1 MRTDTYT
8 VTDTAALEQID
19 LSLFKREAD
28 LLVQIFCGQE
38 KHFLKQIS
46 TYLSEHLPSAHI
58 IGTTTDGE
66 IAQEHITT
74 EHTVISFSSFAQTVL
89 NSTYVRG
96 ENAFENG
103 VYLAKSLVEKDT
115 RLLILFSD
123 GTTTNGEAFLKG
135 VESVAKEV
143 VIAGGMAGDN
153 GQFVQTYVSHGG
165 QLLAQG
171 AVGVAL
177 NSNHLHVYND
187 FSFNWSPIGVEH
199 TIDHAEHNRVYSID
213 DMSPVDFYTKYLG
226 EQVSEAL
233 PATGIE
239 FPLITNKDGID
250 VARAVIARHE
260 DDSLSFAGNLHS
272 GDKVRLGFGNAKMI
286 MKESFASLSE
296 TYQYPIESFFV
307 YSCMAR
313 RRYMPDFIQI
323 EIKPFARTATTVGF
337 FTYGEFYHH
346 GDHNELLNQTFTV
359 VALSESSDAQY
370 SEQKK
375 RREKPFGDT
384 SGYSTTIE
392 ALTHLIDRSTEDYE
406 QQARE
411 LEKEKLYSQHLLE
424 AQKTF
429 IRHAIH
435 ETNTPLSVIMANIE
449 LFELYYGKHPNMV
462 NIEIAAK
469 SIHNIY
475 EDLSYLIKK
484 EQVKYPKKKID
495 LIDFLRSRL
504 DFFDSIAKRSHI
516 ALNLLVGEECS
527 MVFFNETKLQRIV
540 DNNLSNAIKYTEDAE
555 HVSIEVYEEEADV
568 VLCFISRSLPI
579 RDTDSVFEAYY
590 RESALED
597 GLGLG
602 LNLVKRI
609 CDEEGVRITVDS
621 GKEETRFCYYFSK
634 EETR

>member
-1 MRTDTYT
+1 MKT
-8 VTDTAALEQID
+8 VTYSIKNSHALEGID
-19 LSLFKREAD
+19 FTLFAEERA
-28 LLVQIFCGQE
+28 LLVQIFCGQSSD
-38 KHFLKQIS
+38 FLQEIAKYIRR
-46 TYLSEHLPSAHI
+46 YLPLAHI

-66 IAQEHITT
+66 IAQEKITT
-74 EHTVISFSSFAQTVL
+74 EHTVIAISSFAHTIVE
-89 NSTYVRG
+89 SGCVEG
-96 ENAFENG
+96 DDAFNNG
-103 VYLAKSLVEKDT
+103 VYLAETLVKADT
-115 RLLILFSD
+115 KLLLLFSD

-135 VESVAKEV
+135 IESVDRKV

-153 GQFVQTYVSHGG
+153 GQFVQTYVLHGER
-165 QLLAQG
+165 LLRQG

-177 NSNHLHVYND
+177 NSTQLHVYND

-213 DMSPVDFYTKYLG
+213 HMSPVNFYTKYLG

-239 FPLITNKDGID
+239 FPLITKKRGID

-286 MKESFASLSE
+286 MKESFRSLSE

-313 RRYMPDFIQI
+313 RRYMPDFIQV
-323 EIKPFARTATTVGF
+323 EIKPFARTCNTVGF

-346 GDHNELLNQTFTV
+346 SDHNELLNQTFTV
-359 VALSESSDAQY
+359 VALSESDNAQY
-370 SEQKK
+370 SKK
-375 RREKPFGDT
+375 REGRQKPFGDT

-406 QQARE
+406 RQARE
-411 LEKEKLYSQHLLE
+411 LEKQKRYSQHLLE

-429 IRHAIH
+429 IRYAIH

-449 LFELYYGKHPNMV
+449 LFELDQGEHPTMV

-469 SIHNIY
+469 NIHNIY
-475 EDLSYLIKK
+475 EDLSFLIKK
-484 EQVKYPKKKID
+484 EQVKYPKKEID
-495 LIDFLRSRL
+495 LVDYLRSRL
-504 DFFDSIAKRSHI
+504 DFFDMIAKRSGIDLCLDAGALRPHI
-516 ALNLLVGEECS
+516 YFS
-527 MVFFNETKLQRIV
+527 ETKLQRII
-540 DNNLSNAIKYTEDAE
+540 DNNLSNAIKYTADKEKVFIHLE
-555 HVSIEVYEEEADV
+555 ERSSEVIV
-568 VLCFISRSLPI
+568 CFISRSLPI
-579 RDTDSVFEAYY
+579 QDTKSVFEAYY
-590 RESALED
+590 RENEGVD

-602 LNLVKRI
+602 LNLVKQI
-609 CDEEGVRITVDS
+609 CDEEGVRVTVHSSED
-621 GKEETRFCYYFSK
+621 ETRFCYYFAK
-634 EETR
+634 ESR